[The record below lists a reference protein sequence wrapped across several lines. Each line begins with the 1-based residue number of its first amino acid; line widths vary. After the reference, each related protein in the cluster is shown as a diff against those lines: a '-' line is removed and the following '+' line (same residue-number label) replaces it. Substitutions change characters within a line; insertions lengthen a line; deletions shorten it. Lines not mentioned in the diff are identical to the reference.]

1 MTGVI
6 ELSSHQISALAKGR
20 QERLRETMRTYN
32 VGALLTAD
40 PINIVYGCGARNM
53 TVFGMMGPSRFL
65 LLFANGPAVL
75 FEYAGCEHLATR
87 IETVDRIR
95 YAPTITPLAGA
106 TYLDGVTKFAAE
118 VQSLVSEF
126 GGDTLLA
133 VERMDFPMT
142 DALRSH
148 GLQLADATAV
158 FRDARR
164 IKTSLEIEAMRIA
177 IDRVEGAVGEMRPHL
192 EPGRTEVEVWS
203 HFLQQFMTADG
214 EYTSTRLLQSGNRT
228 FPYFQEAGVNA
239 LQAGD
244 LLCFDTDALGYLGY
258 AVDFSR
264 TFLVGD
270 ALRSTTQHE
279 LYAKAHEQLEHN
291 ASLLRAG
298 LPYAEFA
305 SKAWTVPE
313 QHMPY
318 SYYCLGHGLGLCGEY
333 PNISSAQMMAPGTP
347 YPLSDGF
354 EAGMIFCVESYI
366 GDPVSRQGVKLE
378 DQYLITDVGAER
390 LTTFSFAE
398 SLLR

>member
-1 MTGVI
+1 MNGVPELTG
-6 ELSSHQISALAKGR
+6 HQIAALAKGR
-20 QERLRETMRTYN
+20 QERLRETMRAHN

-40 PINIVYGCGARNM
+40 PINIVYGCNARNM

-65 LLFANGPAVL
+65 LLFADGPAVL
-75 FEYAGCEHLATR
+75 FEYAGCEHLAAHLQ
-87 IETVDRIR
+87 TVDHIR
-95 YAPTITPLAGA
+95 NAPTITPLAGPN
-106 TYLDGVTKFAAE
+106 YLEAVNSFAVE
-118 VQSLVSEF
+118 IHLLVSEF
-126 GGDTLLA
+126 GGEMVLA

-142 DALRSH
+142 DALRSQ

-164 IKTSLEIEAMRIA
+164 VKTPLEVEAMRVA
-177 IDRVEGAVGEMRPHL
+177 IDRVEQAVGTMRPHI
-192 EPGRTEVEVWS
+192 EPGRTEVNVWS
-203 HFLQQFMTADG
+203 HFLQPFMASDG
-214 EYTSTRLLQSGNRT
+214 EYTSTRLLQSGHRT

-239 LQAGD
+239 LQAGE

-270 ALRSTTQHE
+270 APRSIAQHE
-279 LYAKAHEQLEHN
+279 LYAKAHEQLQHN

-305 SKAWTVPE
+305 ADAWAVPE

-333 PNISSAQMMAPGTP
+333 PNVPSAQMMPPGTA
-347 YPLSDGF
+347 YPLTDGF
-354 EAGMIFCVESYI
+354 EAGMVFCVESYI
-366 GDPVSRQGVKLE
+366 GDPDSQQGVKLE
-378 DQYLITDVGAER
+378 DQYLITETGAER
-390 LTTFSFAE
+390 LTNFTFEEA
-398 SLLR
+398 LLR

>member
-1 MTGVI
+1 MTGVL
-6 ELSSHQISALAKGR
+6 ELSSHEISSLALGR
-20 QERLRETMRTYN
+20 QERLRETMRSHN
-32 VGALLTAD
+32 VGALVTAD

-65 LLFANGPAVL
+65 LLFADGPAIL
-75 FEYAGCEHLATR
+75 FEYAGCEHLATHLT
-87 IETVDRIR
+87 TVDHIR
-95 YAPTITPLAGA
+95 NAPTITPLAGVN
-106 TYLDGVTKFAAE
+106 YLDGVAKFAAE
-118 VQSLVSEF
+118 FSSLVGEF

-142 DALRSH
+142 DALRAR
-148 GLQLADATAV
+148 GLRLADATAV

-164 IKTSLEIEAMRIA
+164 IKTALEVQAMRVA
-177 IDRVEGAVGEMRPHL
+177 IDRVEHSVGEMRPHI

-203 HFLQQFMTADG
+203 RFHQPFMASDG

-228 FPYFQEAGVNA
+228 FPYFQEAGANL
-239 LQAGD
+239 LQGGD

-270 ALRSTTQHE
+270 VPPSTVHHD
-279 LYAKAHEQLEHN
+279 LYAKAHEQLRHN

-305 SKAWTVPE
+305 ANAWTVPE
-313 QHMPY
+313 QHVQY

-333 PNISSAQMMAPGTP
+333 PNIPSAQMMAPGTP

-366 GDPVSRQGVKLE
+366 GDPDTNQGVKLE
-378 DQYLITDVGAER
+378 DQYLVTDGGAER
-390 LTTFSFAE
+390 LTNFAFE
-398 SLLR
+398 DALLR